1 MNEWAAALQAAH
13 LAAAMVLLGEAVF
26 ALVIARPA
34 LMRLHPAG
42 IEGASRRLHHVACWA
57 LALSLACG
65 AAWVV
70 VKAAV
75 MSGLTP
81 WEVLSGPTL
90 GLALVQTGF
99 GRISLARAGVALALG
114 LSILVLRRSES
125 DAVRAVF
132 RIATAAF
139 ALVYLG
145 SLAWVGHAGAG
156 EDTEDVLHI
165 GADVAH
171 LIAAGCWLGALPALV
186 SWLHHAATPGLA
198 ADAARRF
205 SMLGLVSV
213 GLLTAS
219 GLVNTWYLVGSIPGL
234 VGTSYGH
241 LLIAKLALFSAMLGL
256 AAVNRGIAA
265 RPANGAESGAWALLR
280 RNALVEIALGIGV
293 VAVVGFLGSTVPAV
307 HEPATW
313 PFARTLSTSAIEHS
327 AWGQLV
333 VTAATASAGFAALV
347 LIAGAL
353 DRQPRI
359 RLAALAGVVI
369 PLAGL
374 AFLLAVPANPTTY
387 HVSPVPYDTRA
398 IASGFD
404 LYIEHCSGCHGSAA
418 ASGPADNTDSRLPAQ
433 ARMDITEQVPDRREG
448 DLFWSIAHGV
458 PGTSMPGFAARMS
471 TLEIWQLV
479 QFLDA
484 RASARNALAM
494 ADRIRPLRSVPAPD
508 FTYEV
513 DGGEQRSLLGQPQ
526 GEDPVTL
533 LVLFSLPSSLPRL
546 HEIAAQLP
554 AFIAAGARVIA
565 LPMPGSPPLQ
575 ANEQHGEAA
584 TLLARADPATASVY
598 LMFTRRSG
606 PASDTPHAHIE
617 YLIDRFGYLRVR
629 RTGAATAADGH
640 AGTGTSEAIA
650 QDLPPVLPKIR
661 ALASEPARVPPQWG
675 HRH

>member
-13 LAAAMVLLGEAVF
+13 VAAALLLLGEAVF

-42 IEGASRRLHHVACWA
+42 IEDASRRLHRVACWA
-57 LALSLACG
+57 LPLSLACG
-65 AAWVV
+65 AAWFVA
-70 VKAAV
+70 KAAV

-81 WEVLSGPTL
+81 AEVLSGPTL
-90 GLALVQTGF
+90 GLALVETGF

-114 LSILVLRRSES
+114 LLLLVLRRLQSG
-125 DAVRAVF
+125 AVRASF
-132 RIATAAF
+132 GIATAAF
-139 ALVYLG
+139 AAVYLG
-145 SLAWVGHAGAG
+145 SLAWVGHAGTG
-156 EDTEDVLHI
+156 DDTEDVLHI

-171 LIAAGCWLGALPALV
+171 LLAAGCWLGALPALV
-186 SWLHHAATPGLA
+186 SWLQHATPALA

-205 SMLGLVSV
+205 STLGLISV

-241 LLIAKLALFSAMLGL
+241 LLIAKLALFGAMLGL

-265 RPANGAESGAWALLR
+265 QSTDGPASGAWALLR

-313 PFARTLSTSAIEHS
+313 PFARTLSPGAIEQS

-333 VTAATASAGFAALV
+333 VTAAAAAAGVAALV
-347 LIAGAL
+347 LIAGVL
-353 DRQPRI
+353 GRPPRI

-369 PLAGL
+369 PLGGL

-398 IASGFD
+398 IASGSD
-404 LYIEHCSGCHGSAA
+404 LYSEHCSGCHGNLA
-418 ASGPADNTDSRLPAQ
+418 ASGPADDTDSRSPAH
-433 ARMDITEQVPDRREG
+433 ARMDLIGRVPDRREG

-484 RASARNALAM
+484 QASARIALAM
-494 ADRIRPLRSVPAPD
+494 SDRIRPLRSVPAPD

-513 DGGEQRSLLGQPQ
+513 GGGGQRSLLGQLE
-526 GEDPVTL
+526 GEAAVTL
-533 LVLFSLPSSLPRL
+533 LVLYSLPSSLPRL

-554 AFIAAGARVIA
+554 AYIAAGARVIA

-575 ANEQHGEAA
+575 ANEQHGAAA

-598 LMFTRRSG
+598 LMFARGSG
-606 PASDTPHAHIE
+606 PAQDSPHAHIE

-629 RTGAATAADGH
+629 RTAAATAADGR
-640 AGTGTSEAIA
+640 ASSGTSEAIA
-650 QDLPPVLPKIR
+650 QDLPPVLPQIR
-661 ALASEPARVPPQWG
+661 ALAGEPARVPPQWG